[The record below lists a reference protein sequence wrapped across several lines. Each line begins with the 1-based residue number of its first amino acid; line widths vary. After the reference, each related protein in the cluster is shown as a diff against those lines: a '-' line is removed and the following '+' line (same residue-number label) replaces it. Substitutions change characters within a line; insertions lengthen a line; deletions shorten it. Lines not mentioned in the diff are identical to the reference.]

1 MRIGY
6 ARVSTKDQSLD
17 LQTDALK
24 KAKCEKVFTEVA
36 SGSKTARPVLDDLL
50 SRLRSGDVLVI
61 WKLDRLGRSLKHL
74 VTLTNELIDRQIG
87 LISLNDPI
95 DTTTAQGRLV
105 FNIFASLAE
114 FERDLIRERT
124 QAGLETARA
133 RGRTGGRPSGLSKQA
148 EATAMAA
155 ETLYQEG
162 ELKVQE
168 ICDQLSISRP
178 TLYVYLRHRGVKPGA
193 RLGPKAKPSS
203 GR

>member
-6 ARVSTKDQSLD
+6 ARVSTKDQSPD
-17 LQTDALK
+17 LQIDALK
-24 KAKCEKVFTEVA
+24 KAKCDEIFTEVA
-36 SGSKTARPVLDDLL
+36 SGSKTVRPVLDDLL

-124 QAGLETARA
+124 QAGLDAARA

-193 RLGPKAKPSS
+193 RLGPKTKPSS

>member
-1 MRIGY
+1 MRVGY

-17 LQTDALK
+17 LQIDALK
-24 KAKCEKVFTEVA
+24 KAKCEEIFTEVA
-36 SGSKTARPVLDDLL
+36 SGSKTARPALDDLL
-50 SRLRSGDVLVI
+50 SRLRSGDVLII

-74 VTLTNELIDRQIG
+74 VTLTNEPIDRRIG

-124 QAGLETARA
+124 QAGLEAARA
-133 RGRTGGRPSGLSKQA
+133 LGRTGGRPSGLSKQA
-148 EATAMAA
+148 KATVMAA
-155 ETLYQEG
+155 ETLYLEG
-162 ELKVQE
+162 ELSVQE
-168 ICDQLSISRP
+168 ICDQLSISKP
-178 TLYVYLRHRGVKPGA
+178 TLYTDLKHRGVKPGA
-193 RLGPKAKPSS
+193 RLGTKAKPSS